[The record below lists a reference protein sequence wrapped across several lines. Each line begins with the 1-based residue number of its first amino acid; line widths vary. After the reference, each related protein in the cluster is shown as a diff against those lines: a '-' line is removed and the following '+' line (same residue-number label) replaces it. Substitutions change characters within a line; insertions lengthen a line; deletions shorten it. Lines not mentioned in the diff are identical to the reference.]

1 MRTPGSVSVVIPCYN
16 GSRYLGET
24 IESALAQTHRPLEIL
39 VIDDGSTDDSAAIA
53 ERFGEPVNVTRQPN
67 SGESVARNRG
77 IEMARGEWIA
87 FLDADDLWA
96 PTKLERQL
104 AEARPD
110 AVAVVTN
117 LRFFGRENYD
127 APRWTEP
134 DHVRSSIE
142 FICELNAFIPST
154 LMVRAPVPARFPEW
168 TRYGEDYVFTLDL
181 CLAGPV
187 TFVDEPLTLYRLH
200 AQSQSAHPATL
211 VRQDETIARWL
222 TEHTDQLGANRV
234 RAIRRRQLE
243 LLIER
248 ARLAR
253 VARRWETFDGI
264 VGHLRSFAGEP
275 EVDTFLSEPRWP
287 RWIYPIVDLT
297 DRVPLV
303 RTLRTRLRG

>member
-1 MRTPGSVSVVIPCYN
+1 
-16 GSRYLGET
+16 
-24 IESALAQTHRPLEIL
+24 
-39 VIDDGSTDDSAAIA
+39 
-53 ERFGEPVNVTRQPN
+53 
-67 SGESVARNRG
+67 
-77 IEMARGEWIA
+77 
-87 FLDADDLWA
+87 
-96 PTKLERQL
+96 
-104 AEARPD
+104 
-110 AVAVVTN
+110 
-117 LRFFGRENYD
+117 
-127 APRWTEP
+127 
-134 DHVRSSIE
+134 
-142 FICELNAFIPST
+142 
-154 LMVRAPVPARFPEW
+154 PEW

-275 EVDTFLSEPRWP
+275 EVDTF
-287 RWIYPIVDLT
+287 
-297 DRVPLV
+297 
-303 RTLRTRLRG
+303 